1 MTKTSRKW
9 RYKRVNKIRVINK
22 IHNSILGGITG
33 MMAVFFLLSILA
45 IDNLNKYVVLA
56 YCISLAWL
64 SLVAYSNSLCVEVEN
79 IL

>member
-1 MTKTSRKW
+1 
-9 RYKRVNKIRVINK
+9 
-22 IHNSILGGITG
+22 
-33 MMAVFFLLSILA
+33 LLSILA